1 MVSVW
6 ASSVELAEPEAPPS
20 NTLLVTFDDVAR
32 SLTTTTY
39 LPLEAPSPRVTLTFF
54 SSDEVAARP
63 LNAATL
69 FNFAIAAR

>member
-1 MVSVW
+1 M
-6 ASSVELAEPEAPPS
+6 
-20 NTLLVTFDDVAR
+20 LVTFDEVAR

>member
-1 MVSVW
+1 MVKVW
-6 ASSVELAEPEAPPS
+6 ASSLALAEPDAPPS
-20 NTLLVTFDDVAR
+20 NTLLVTFEDVAS

-69 FNFAIAAR
+69 FNLAIAVR